1 VIAWHAAT
9 ATIARMIVALAV
21 AAVAAALLSLI
32 ASSLMTKASNL
43 SPAWNIA
50 IGGLVALTI
59 ALIIFLLI
67 LLVERIAFG

>member
-1 VIAWHAAT
+1 
-9 ATIARMIVALAV
+9 MIVALAV